1 MGYISLTFQGLPG
14 VLADALPDAFGKEVI
29 RSYYTS
35 RGEEEKAF
43 SLVQNLLYVADRAI
57 GALEFYHP
65 EELALRSAEA
75 EALEVAELVGEVRK
89 ILSGNVD
96 VALHEIHRMGSS
108 AGGAR
113 PKALVLWNRQA
124 NEIRSAWPRPTI
136 SPSPRAGAGRPSTR
150 CASPASGAE

>member
-1 MGYISLTFQGLPG
+1 M
-14 VLADALPDAFGKEVI
+14 LADALPDAFGKEVI

-43 SLVQNLLYVADRAI
+43 SPVQNLLYVADRAI
-57 GALEFYHP
+57 GALEFYPP

-96 VALHEIHRMGSS
+96 VALHEIYRSGSRPNS
-108 AGGAR
+108 RRGGRLALDLRVGICRYYLSNIATRR
-113 PKALVLWNRQA
+113 P
-124 NEIRSAWPRPTI
+124 E
-136 SPSPRAGAGRPSTR
+136 
-150 CASPASGAE
+150 